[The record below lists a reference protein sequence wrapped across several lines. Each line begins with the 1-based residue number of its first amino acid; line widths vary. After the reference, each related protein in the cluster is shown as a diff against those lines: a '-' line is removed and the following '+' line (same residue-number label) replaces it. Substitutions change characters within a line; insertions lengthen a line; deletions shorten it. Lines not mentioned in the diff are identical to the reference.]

1 MRRIIP
7 VVAFL
12 TILPAVTASA
22 DVETYGPD
30 DFRPGSVLSSSS
42 GDKAGVYLNADAS
55 GRGQDGVVSN
65 LNEPG
70 SREAYA
76 QAVLTHH
83 RNQQRLA
90 SSNGAGGPA
99 AESMDI
105 DVDGDGT
112 LDIAVVVDNGS
123 IIVPARPANP
133 LDLEPGMRI
142 NYQPA
147 GTDTF
152 EVQLDTGQAVNTDIG
167 PDLLLGDDDFA
178 VVPLPGSFSFL
189 GATYSE
195 IFVGSDGHV
204 TFGVGDG
211 TAAPRNAARH
221 IGGPPRLSALLTDL
235 DPTCGGTVHANA
247 GAYPVIV
254 TWNEVV
260 HFQRG
265 AGSGCAGVPTN
276 TIQAVLHADGSV
288 EFVYGDLDAALIAGA
303 GGNLEAVTGIAEG
316 NAEGPINEIDMTA
329 GLPATLTA
337 GAIFEEFSAGSAE
350 TFDLVQLSQEFYQSH
365 DDKYDA
371 IVAFTDFA
379 IFGGGTAF
387 HAGIKNET
395 LGLGQATFDFS
406 AVLGSAGELESF
418 IWMNNINLW
427 AGNSV
432 DQYIDPQVHKFAV
445 TTSPRLTSFLGGK
458 ITPNTAPFEL
468 FGMVDITGPGNS
480 TGYTHQGRALIHE
493 NPHTEAR
500 APQGALRY
508 SLNSA
513 ISIMFQEADHRWG
526 AFTAFVHPDFGI
538 AIPDAFDLLG
548 RDLAHWSTFFN
559 TRVVNSPLAAADGNP
574 RFSGMEGNA
583 IIELGFN
590 ADGEIVDLNDPSRV
604 LDDPKGEIGDVIAAC
619 ANQERGAFLTEP
631 DELVDGATELDQY
644 LMGVRTANEVSS
656 FWYVDQPTSPV
667 DGSQLD
673 DFPVNFVSGTT
684 FNVDDIAFCGKRVDL
699 AVDNITSLGQILG
712 IPERAERIPAIG
724 DENDVGPVEACFS
737 ENLGGSLGPCA
748 DVKTMAFVLLVRS
761 GPPNSAAHVPAIN
774 RLNEFR
780 QAWQD
785 YTNGPALG
793 GRNADG
799 VVRTPDDPAFIP
811 KFDTSLEPAI
821 H

>member
-7 VVAFL
+7 IVAFL
-12 TILPAVTASA
+12 AVLPALTANA
-22 DVETYGPD
+22 DVQYGAD
-30 DFRPGSVLSSSS
+30 AFEPGSVLSSSS
-42 GDKAGVYLNADAS
+42 GDKAGVYFNADAA

-90 SSNGAGGPA
+90 TTGAGNGPA
-99 AESMDI
+99 AESLDV

-123 IIVPARPANP
+123 IIVPARAANP
-133 LDLEPGMRI
+133 LDLEPDMRI
-142 NYQPA
+142 SYTPGA
-147 GTDTF
+147 SDEF
-152 EVQLDTGQAVNTDIG
+152 LVELSEGQAINTDIG
-167 PDLLLGDDDFA
+167 LDLGLGDDDFA
-178 VVPLPGSFSFL
+178 MVSLPGSFSFL

-195 IFVGSDGHV
+195 IFVGSDGHI

-211 TAAPRNAARH
+211 TSTLRNAARH

-247 GAYPVIV
+247 ATYPVIV

-265 AGSGCAGVPTN
+265 AGSGCSGVPTN
-276 TIQAVLHADGSV
+276 TIQALLHADGSV
-288 EFVYGDLDAALIAGA
+288 DFVYGDLDSALIGGD

-316 NAEGPINEIDMTA
+316 NAEGPLNEIDMTA
-329 GLPATLTA
+329 GLPATLMA

-350 TFDLVQLSQEFYQSH
+350 TFDLVQLSQEFYKSH
-365 DDKYDA
+365 ADKYDA

-387 HAGIKNET
+387 HAGIQNQT
-395 LGLGQATFDFS
+395 LGLRQPIFDAS
-406 AVLGSAGELESF
+406 GLLGSAGELESF

-427 AGNSV
+427 AGNSA

-458 ITPNTAPFEL
+458 ITPNTAPYEL
-468 FGMVDITGPGNS
+468 FGMVDITGPGDS
-480 TGYTHQGRALIHE
+480 TGYTHHGRALIHE

-508 SLNSA
+508 SLNSPV
-513 ISIMFQEADHRWG
+513 SIMFQEADHRWG
-526 AFTAFVHPDFGI
+526 AFPVFFHPEFGI
-538 AIPDAFDLLG
+538 AIPDSFDLLG

-590 ADGEIVDLNDPSRV
+590 ADGDIVDLNDPSTI
-604 LDDPKGEIGDVIAAC
+604 LDDPKGEIEDAIAAC
-619 ANQERGAFLTEP
+619 AGQEKGAFLTEP

-644 LMGVRTANEVSS
+644 LMGVRTADEVSP
-656 FWYVDQPTSPV
+656 FWYVDQPTSPI
-667 DGSQLD
+667 DGRQLD

-699 AVDNITSLGQILG
+699 TVDDITIVGDILG
-712 IPERAERIPAIG
+712 APTLGARIPAIG
-724 DENDVGPVEACFS
+724 DENDIGPVEACFS
-737 ENLGGSLGPCA
+737 ENLGGQLGPCA

-785 YTNGPALG
+785 YTNGPGLG

-799 VVRTPDDPAFIP
+799 VVRTPDDPDFIP